1 MKGLIIKDLYMLVK
15 YFKLYFLLDVI
26 FIAAALISPDNVS
39 FLAIPVLV
47 SGIVPL
53 TLLAY
58 DERSKW
64 LGYSGTLPYS
74 RSQIV
79 SEKYIFGLLMQSA
92 MCVLLFCL
100 LLAVGAF
107 HGEFDP
113 AASAVMVLGMFAV
126 ALLFPSVCLPL
137 CFALGVEKG
146 RIAYIVMVGAI
157 TAAGAI
163 FVNKVDNAESAKGFL
178 TTEIPPFIW
187 VVIVMIYALSWLL
200 STVIY
205 NKKETGNA

>member
-15 YFKLYFLLDVI
+15 YFKLYFLFDVI
-26 FIAAALISPDNVS
+26 FIAAAFISPDNVS

-47 SGIVPL
+47 SGIIPL

-92 MCVLLFCL
+92 MCVLLFGL

-107 HGEFDP
+107 HGEVDP
-113 AASAVMVLGMFAV
+113 AASAVMVLSIFAA

-137 CFALGVEKG
+137 CFALGVEKS
-146 RIAYIVMVGAI
+146 RIAYIVMVGAV
-157 TAAGAI
+157 TAAGTI
-163 FVNKVDNAESAKGFL
+163 FVNKADNTESARSFL
-178 TTEIPPFIW
+178 TTDIPSFVW
-187 VVIVMIYALSWLL
+187 VVIVLIYVLSWLT
-200 STVIY
+200 SAVIY
-205 NKKETGNA
+205 NKKEAGNA

>member
-79 SEKYIFGLLMQSA
+79 SENTF
-92 MCVLLFCL
+92 
-100 LLAVGAF
+100 
-107 HGEFDP
+107 
-113 AASAVMVLGMFAV
+113 
-126 ALLFPSVCLPL
+126 SVC
-137 CFALGVEKG
+137 
-146 RIAYIVMVGAI
+146 
-157 TAAGAI
+157 
-163 FVNKVDNAESAKGFL
+163 
-178 TTEIPPFIW
+178 
-187 VVIVMIYALSWLL
+187 
-200 STVIY
+200 
-205 NKKETGNA
+205 